1 MSENFSKN
9 LLKRVTIIAFVILF
23 LFSFDALRVFYIS
36 VIKGSEYSAKAESQ
50 QISDTEIPAKR
61 GSILDCNGNVLAQ
74 SATTWDI
81 FSTRQ
86 ILKVRKKELS

>member
-36 VIKGSEYSAKAESQ
+36 VIKGSEYSAKASRFPTPRFRQKEARFL
-50 QISDTEIPAKR
+50 IVTEMFSHSPLPPGIF
-61 GSILDCNGNVLAQ
+61 
-74 SATTWDI
+74 